1 MEKLTIENF
10 DDKINSDKITL
21 VDFSA
26 SWCMPCRMFKPI
38 VEELAENM
46 PEINV
51 YNVDIDD
58 SEEIA
63 RRYKIFSVPTL
74 LLFKNG
80 EKIDSSVG
88 MLNYEDL
95 ELFVKKNI

>member
-1 MEKLTIENF
+1 MEKLTSENF
-10 DDKINSDKITL
+10 DEKINSEKITL

-51 YNVDIDD
+51 YNVDIDEAED
-58 SEEIA
+58 IA
-63 RRYKIFSVPTL
+63 KRYRIFSVPTL
-74 LLFKNG
+74 LIFKNG

-88 MLNYEDL
+88 MLPYEDL

>member
-1 MEKLTIENF
+1 
-10 DDKINSDKITL
+10 
-21 VDFSA
+21 
-26 SWCMPCRMFKPI
+26 MPCRMFKPI

>member
-1 MEKLTIENF
+1 MDKLTIENF

>member
-10 DDKINSDKITL
+10 DEKIAGDKLTL

-38 VEELAENM
+38 VEQLADEM
-46 PEINV
+46 KDINV

-58 SEEIA
+58 AEEIA
-63 RRYKIFSVPTL
+63 KRYRIFSVPTL
-74 LLFKNG
+74 LLFKNS
-80 EKIDSSVG
+80 EKIDTSVG
-88 MLNYEDL
+88 MLSL
-95 ELFVKKNI
+95 QELKEFIEKNK

>member
-74 LLFKNG
+74 LLFKYG